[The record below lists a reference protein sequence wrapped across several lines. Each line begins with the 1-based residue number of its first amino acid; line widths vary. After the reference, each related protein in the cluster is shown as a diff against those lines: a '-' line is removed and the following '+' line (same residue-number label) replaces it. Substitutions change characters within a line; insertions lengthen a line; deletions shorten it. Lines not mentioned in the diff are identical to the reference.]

1 MTVEEYFGDWV
12 KVINTQQ
19 ADSILK
25 KVISSKKVCP
35 KPINVFKAF
44 KFCSFNNLKVVII
57 GDTPYSDCIN
67 GEPIATGIAFA
78 NNNSRIKYSSSLESL
93 RESVIDYTLPHRS
106 INFDASLEKWE
117 KQGVLLINA
126 ALSCEINK
134 REAHLSI
141 WKPFIS
147 NFLIKLSEYH
157 TGIVYILIGKH
168 AKELEPYI
176 NHKFNYIF
184 CCRSPTLN
192 IGLLNGLWYNVNK
205 ILTGLYG
212 YSIKWFQET

>member
-12 KVINTQQ
+12 EVINTQQ

-25 KVISSKKVCP
+25 KVISSKKLCP

-44 KFCSFNNLKVVII
+44 KFCSLNNLKVVII
-57 GDTPYSDCIN
+57 GDTPYSDYIN
-67 GEPIATGIAFA
+67 GEPTATGIAFA

-93 RESVIDYTLPHRS
+93 RESVIDYTLPHRT
-106 INFDASLEKWE
+106 INFDTSLEKWE

-184 CCRSPTLN
+184 CCRSPTLDT
-192 IGLLNGLWYNVNK
+192 GLLNGLWYNVNK